1 MRSIL
6 KSNLTL
12 KSKQKHCFPE
22 YIQISSNYFESMR
35 KLKTIKQISNSSNN
49 QTTTK
54 NNKSSI
60 TNYVNALKRFKA
72 IRHMRKKK
80 IFSAE
85 FIYTH
90 LFWLCDPSPRPNT
103 SFLENA
109 RKIAFSEKILWAFI
123 MKSLHAWVEF
133 LKIIKFT
140 LGSSASMWSTQVNM
154 FIILLKSYSLNFC
167 ISQTLDQYTSGLILI
182 DAGWS
187 VRWISY
193 DAAKVLC
200 QPLFFTH

>member
-1 MRSIL
+1 M
-6 KSNLTL
+6 
-12 KSKQKHCFPE
+12 
-22 YIQISSNYFESMR
+22 SSNYFESMR

-60 TNYVNALKRFKA
+60 TNYVSALKRFKA

-123 MKSLHAWVEF
+123 M
-133 LKIIKFT
+133 KFT

>member
-1 MRSIL
+1 MLSWVHT
-6 KSNLTL
+6 N
-12 KSKQKHCFPE
+12 
-22 YIQISSNYFESMR
+22 
-35 KLKTIKQISNSSNN
+35 KLQLFWIHAKIKNN
-49 QTTTK
+49 QTNKQLLKQSNNNK

-60 TNYVNALKRFKA
+60 TNYVSALKRFKA

-85 FIYTH
+85 FIYMH

-109 RKIAFSEKILWAFI
+109 RKVAFSEKILWAFI

-133 LKIIKFT
+133 LKIIKFI

-154 FIILLKSYSLNFC
+154 FILLLKSYSLNFC

-187 VRWISY
+187 VRRIPY